1 MSQILKAN
9 SNKSNCATMTINE
22 KFTISFKPGEV
33 TDIILASGKRIKT
46 ACINCQNP
54 MCTKLRDEEIT
65 CDDFKEIA
73 HEMNR
78 TVCPVDA
85 IKSGI
90 DSIQIDKSKCIGC
103 GLCAS
108 RCPIGAIYVK
118 DGKGVVS
125 TESNHYVKAVSNT
138 SDGNKEQEAFI
149 QKAVGMK
156 RTGSIQKENNTVM
169 ELLYKSIKRMDQT
182 KQNILARN
190 LLIQLG
196 NNSTLS
202 RQGNVYMRMDGFYDN
217 SIQYGVVEIE
227 TGADMLDVSR
237 ALLDDVAVI
246 NTRYNVQKD
255 KNHPL
260 AIVLGLPNKRTDYWQ
275 VVKDIREVVNLQIN
289 TITFGALLILL
300 WNNVMI
306 NDFDEFYIDVD
317 NSSIREVVK
326 DKIGRSCSISDGT
339 LGVLENSK

>member
-9 SNKSNCATMTINE
+9 SNKSNCSTLTINE
-22 KFTISFKPGEV
+22 KFTISFNPGEV
-33 TDIILASGKRIKT
+33 TDIILASGKKIKST
-46 ACINCQNP
+46 CINCQNP
-54 MCTKLRDEEIT
+54 MCMKLKEEIT

-78 TVCPVDA
+78 AVCPVDA
-85 IKSGI
+85 IKPGT
-90 DSIQIDKSKCIGC
+90 DSIQIDRSKCIGC

-108 RCPIGAIYVK
+108 RCPLGAIYVK
-118 DGKGVVS
+118 DGKAVVS
-125 TESNHYVKAVSNT
+125 AVSNQYVKKIDII
-138 SDGNKEQEAFI
+138 SDGNKEQEDFI

-156 RTGSIQKENNTVM
+156 RSGSIQKENNTVM
-169 ELLYKSIKRMDQT
+169 ESIYKSIKRMDQA

-190 LLIQLG
+190 ILIQLG

-217 SIQYGVVEIE
+217 SKQYGVVEIE

-246 NTRYNVQKD
+246 NTRYNVKKD
-255 KNHPL
+255 MNHPL

-275 VVKDIREVVNLQIN
+275 VVKDIRKVVNLQIN

-300 WNNVMI
+300 WNNVTI

-317 NSSIREVVK
+317 NSSIRQVIEN
-326 DKIGRSCSISDGT
+326 KIGRSCSISDGT